1 MSGGDLPAPH
11 PAGAN
16 PLIDARSLHRFHR
29 VGGHEVFALRGV
41 SLRVHAGELV
51 AVIGPSGSGKST
63 LLGCLAGLDEPDAGT
78 VEIAGRRITRQDE
91 SARARLRAELIGM
104 VLQSANLI
112 EHLTVEQ
119 NVALVQSLVP
129 GTRRAGRAALL
140 SDLGLAGRARA
151 YPSRLSGGETGRA
164 ALAVALA
171 NRPRVLLAD
180 EPTGELDSVHEGE
193 VLRLLRGAAERGA
206 GVLIASHSPA
216 VAEAADR
223 RITLLDGRVT
233 DDF

>member
-1 MSGGDLPAPH
+1 VSGGDLPAPH

>member
-1 MSGGDLPAPH
+1 MSGGSPPVLH
-11 PAGAN
+11 PCRAN

-29 VGGHEVFALRGV
+29 IGSHEVLALRDV
-41 SLRVHAGELV
+41 SLQVHAGELV

-78 VEIAGRRITRQDE
+78 VDITGRRITRQDG

-112 EHLTVEQ
+112 EHLTVGQ

-129 GTRRAGRAALL
+129 ATRRADRTELL

-164 ALAVALA
+164 SLAVALA

-193 VLRLLRGAAERGA
+193 ILRLLRGAAERGA
-206 GVLIASHSPA
+206 AVLVASHSPA
-216 VAEAADR
+216 VAETADR
-223 RITLLDGRVT
+223 RVTLLDGQVT
-233 DDF
+233 DDS